1 MTRKRSP
8 RQEFCRVLCHLQIFS
23 FNLEKES
30 HLSTRILTGLNQLIK
45 LDCLSYLMKRFWRK
59 ICIKINKFWALSY
72 RRFHTLY
79 KLWWALLKRFHRHL
93 IQTYS
98 QNSKNPQNV
107 VTLGW
112 KLRRIY
118 QCSNYRNLKLNQSR
132 IILLHLLRIRIINK
146 LSHRSIPR
154 SKEIRNHR
162 ITLGLRNKTRNS
174 LKASESMVGTSKKLR
189 STLETAVLLAA
200 RWKHANFASFTRKI
214 RLKRDPTS
222 TIL

>member
-30 HLSTRILTGLNQLIK
+30 HLSTRILTGLNQLIQ
-45 LDCLSYLMKRFWRK
+45 LDCLSFLMKQLWRK

-79 KLWWALLKRFHRHL
+79 RLWWALLKRFHRHL

-98 QNSKNPQNV
+98 KNSKNA

-112 KLRRIY
+112 MLRRIN
-118 QCSNYRNLKLNQSR
+118 QCSIYGYLKLNQSR
-132 IILLHLLRIRIINK
+132 IILLHLLRILIINK

-189 STLETAVLLAA
+189 STLETAVLPAA